1 MRRRLDLRLKF
12 LSRRIQRNAV
22 CADRN
27 NIKCGQE
34 ITVKTNILISIYS
47 DTGFFFLY
55 NTPALNACKV
65 SASVI
70 LVCCISVE

>member
-1 MRRRLDLRLKF
+1 MRRRLDLRLKL

-34 ITVKTNILISIYS
+34 ITVKTNTLISIFR

-55 NTPALNACKV
+55 DIPARN
-65 SASVI
+65 
-70 LVCCISVE
+70 

>member
-1 MRRRLDLRLKF
+1 MRRRLDLRLKL

-34 ITVKTNILISIYS
+34 ITVKTNTLISIS
-47 DTGFFFLY
+47 QEILVFFFLY
-55 NTPALNACKV
+55 DTPARN
-65 SASVI
+65 
-70 LVCCISVE
+70 